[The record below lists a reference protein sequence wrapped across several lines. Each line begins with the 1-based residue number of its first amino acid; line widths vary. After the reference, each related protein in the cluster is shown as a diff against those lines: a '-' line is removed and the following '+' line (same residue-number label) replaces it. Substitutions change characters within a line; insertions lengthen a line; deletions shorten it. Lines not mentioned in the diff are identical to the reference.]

1 VTEATQAMT
10 DIETAELS
18 QGPIRYREAGTGEPI
33 VFVHGLLVD
42 GRLWDGVAERLAG
55 EHRCIVPDWPMGSHT
70 AAMNPDANL
79 SPAGHAENIAEFIG
93 ALGLERATIVGN
105 DSGGAISQILAT
117 RHPERVERLVLTNCD
132 MFDRFP
138 PFPFNLMA
146 PVAKL
151 PGGMAI
157 LQAPF
162 RIGAVGR
169 MTYAPLAREKIPA
182 ELVAAWLEPAR
193 RDPGVARDARKLI
206 VGANKRYT
214 LEAAE
219 RLEGFDRPT
228 LFPWGTADRF
238 FKLDYAKRL
247 AARIPNSRVVEIAN
261 GGTFVPLDRPEEV
274 ADAIGALMREAAA
287 VAR

>member
-1 VTEATQAMT
+1 MTEHKT
-10 DIETAELS
+10 IELRG
-18 QGPIRYREAGTGEPI
+18 GPIRYRDAGEGEPI

-42 GRLWDGVAERLAG
+42 GRLWDGVAERLTG

-70 AAMNPDANL
+70 APMSPDADL
-79 SPAGHAENIAEFIG
+79 SPTGHAENIAEFIG
-93 ALGLERATIVGN
+93 ALGLDRATIVGN

-138 PFPFNLMA
+138 PFPFNLMP

-169 MTYAPLAREKIPA
+169 MTYAMLAKEAIPP
-182 ELVAAWLEPAR
+182 ELVASWLEPAR
-193 RDPGVARDARKLI
+193 RDPAIARDARKLI
-206 VGANKRYT
+206 VGANKRLT

-228 LFPWGTADRF
+228 LFAWGTDDRF

-247 AARIPNSRVVEIAN
+247 AARIPGSRVVEIPGA
-261 GGTFVPLDRPEEV
+261 GTFVPLDKPDQV
-274 ADAIGALMREAAA
+274 ADAIAALMRETAA
-287 VAR
+287 VPT

>member
-1 VTEATQAMT
+1 MTATK
-10 DIETAELS
+10 TAELG
-18 QGPIRYREAGTGEPI
+18 QGPIRYREMGAGEPI

-42 GRLWDGVAERLAG
+42 GRLWDGVAERLSA

-70 AAMNPDANL
+70 APMRPDADL
-79 SPAGHAENIAEFIG
+79 SPTGHAENIAEFIG
-93 ALGLERATIVGN
+93 ALGVERATIVGN

-138 PFPFNLMA
+138 PFPFTLMG

-162 RIGAVGR
+162 RIGAMGR
-169 MTYAPLAREKIPA
+169 MAYAPLAKNKIAP
-182 ELVAAWLEPAR
+182 ELVASWIEPAR
-193 RDPGVARDARKLI
+193 RDPAIARDTRKLI
-206 VGANKRYT
+206 VSMNKRYT
-214 LEAAE
+214 LEAAG
-219 RLEGFDRPT
+219 RLAGFDRPT
-228 LFPWGTADRF
+228 LFAWGTDDRF

-247 AARIPNSRVVEIAN
+247 AGIIPGSRVVEIPGA
-261 GGTFVPLDRPEEV
+261 GTFVPLDRPDAV
-274 ADAIGALMREAAA
+274 VDAIAALMRETVATAA
-287 VAR
+287 

>member
-1 VTEATQAMT
+1 MTE
-10 DIETAELS
+10 IKTAELS
-18 QGPIRYREAGTGEPI
+18 QGPIRYRELGSGEPI

-42 GRLWDGVAERLAG
+42 GRMWEGVAKRLSSD
-55 EHRCIVPDWPMGSHT
+55 HRCIVPDWPMGSHS
-70 AAMNPDANL
+70 APMKPHADL
-79 SPAGHAENIAEFIG
+79 SPTGHAGNIAEFIG
-93 ALGLERATIVGN
+93 ALGLERATVVGN

-117 RHPERVERLVLTNCD
+117 HHPERVERLVLTNCD

-146 PVAKL
+146 PVAKM

-169 MTYAPLAREKIPA
+169 FTYGMLASEEIPP
-182 ELVAAWLEPAR
+182 ELVASWLEPAR
-193 RDPGVARDARKLI
+193 RDSRVARDARKL
-206 VGANKRYT
+206 VVSANTRLT

-228 LFPWGTADRF
+228 LFAWGTDDRF

-247 AARIPNSRVVEIAN
+247 ASAIPGSRVVEIPG
-261 GGTFVPLDRPEEV
+261 GGTFVPLDRPGEV
-274 ADAIGALMREAAA
+274 ATAIAALMREAAPA
-287 VAR
+287 TA

>member
-1 VTEATQAMT
+1 MTESK
-10 DIETAELS
+10 TAELS
-18 QGPIRYREAGTGEPI
+18 QGSIRYRESGSGQPI

-70 AAMNPDANL
+70 AAMEPDADL
-79 SPAGHAENIAEFIG
+79 SPTGHAGGVAEFIG
-93 ALGLERATIVGN
+93 ALGLDRATIVGN
-105 DSGGAISQILAT
+105 DSGGAISQIVAA
-117 RHPERVERLVLTNCD
+117 RHPERVGRLVLTNCD

-169 MTYAPLAREKIPA
+169 MTYATLAKEKIDP
-182 ELVAAWLEPAR
+182 ELVASWLEPAR
-193 RDPGVARDARKLI
+193 RDPDIARDTRKLI
-206 VGANKRYT
+206 VSANKQYT

-219 RLEGFDRPT
+219 TLQGFDRPT
-228 LFPWGTADRF
+228 LFAWGTDDRF
-238 FKLDYAKRL
+238 FKLDYAERL
-247 AARIPNSRVVEIAN
+247 AARIPGSRVVEIP
-261 GGTFVPLDRPEEV
+261 GGRTFVPLDKPDEV
-274 ADAIGALMREAAA
+274 ADAIATLMRETAA
-287 VAR
+287 VPT

>member
-1 VTEATQAMT
+1 MT
-10 DIETAELS
+10 DAKTAELS
-18 QGPIRYREAGTGEPI
+18 QGPIRYRELGDGEPI

-42 GRLWDGVAERLAG
+42 GRLWDGVARRLAG

-70 AAMNPDANL
+70 AAMKPEADL
-79 SPAGHAENIAEFIG
+79 SPTGHAEKTAELIG

-117 RHPERVERLVLTNCD
+117 RHPERIERLVLTNCD

-151 PGGMAI
+151 PGGMAM

-162 RIGAVGR
+162 KIGAIGR
-169 MTYAPLAREKIPA
+169 MTYGMLAKERIDPQLIA
-182 ELVAAWLEPAR
+182 SWLEPAR
-193 RDPGVARDARKLI
+193 RDPEIARDTRKLI
-206 VGANKRYT
+206 VSANKSYT

-219 RLEGFDRPT
+219 RLEGFERPT
-228 LFPWGTADRF
+228 LFAWGTDDRF
-238 FKLDYAKRL
+238 FKLDYANRL
-247 AARIPNSRVVEIAN
+247 AARIPGSRVVEIPGA
-261 GGTFVPLDRPEEV
+261 GTFVPLDRPDQV
-274 ADAIGALMREAAA
+274 ADAIAALMAEKTA
-287 VAR
+287 VVG

>member
-1 VTEATQAMT
+1 MAETK
-10 DIETAELS
+10 TAELS
-18 QGPIRYREAGTGEPI
+18 QGPIRYRDLGSGEPI

-42 GRLWDGVAERLAG
+42 GRLWSGVAEGLAS
-55 EHRCIVPDWPMGSHT
+55 EFRCIVPDWPMGSHT
-70 AAMNPDANL
+70 APMKPDADL
-79 SPAGHAENIAEFIG
+79 SPTGHAENVAELIG
-93 ALGLERATIVGN
+93 SLGLERTTIVGN
-105 DSGGAISQILAT
+105 DSGGAVSQILAT
-117 RHPERVERLVLTNCD
+117 RHLERVERLVLTNCD

-169 MTYAPLAREKIPA
+169 ATYAMLAKERIAP
-182 ELVAAWLEPAR
+182 ELVASWLEPAR
-193 RDPGVARDARKLI
+193 RDPAIARDTRKLI
-206 VGANKRYT
+206 VSANKRYT

-228 LFPWGTADRF
+228 LFAWGTDDRF
-238 FKLDYAKRL
+238 FKLDYAQRP
-247 AARIPNSRVVEIAN
+247 AARIPGSRVVEIAG

-274 ADAIGALMREAAA
+274 ADAIAALIRETAA
-287 VAR
+287 VPT

>member
-1 VTEATQAMT
+1 MNETK
-10 DIETAELS
+10 TAELS
-18 QGPIRYREAGTGEPI
+18 QGPIRYREAGSGEPI

-42 GRLWDGVAERLAG
+42 GRLWGGVAERLAG

-70 AAMNPDANL
+70 AAMKPDADL
-79 SPAGHAENIAEFIG
+79 SPVGHAGNIAEFIG
-93 ALGLERATIVGN
+93 TLGLDRATIVGN

-117 RHPERVERLVLTNCD
+117 RQPERVERLVLTNCD

-146 PVAKL
+146 AVARL

-169 MTYAPLAREKIPA
+169 MTYGMLAKERIPA
-182 ELVAAWLEPAR
+182 DLVASWLEPAR
-193 RDPGVARDARKLI
+193 RDPEVARDARKLI
-206 VGANKRYT
+206 VGANKRLT

-219 RLEGFDRPT
+219 RLEGFDRST
-228 LFPWGTADRF
+228 LFVWGTDDRF

-247 AARIPNSRVVEIAN
+247 AAVIPASRVVEIAG
-261 GGTFVPLDRPEEV
+261 GGTFVPLDRPTEV
-274 ADAIGALMREAAA
+274 ADAIAEFVREAAA
-287 VAR
+287 VPS

>member
-1 VTEATQAMT
+1 MTEHKT
-10 DIETAELS
+10 IELS
-18 QGPIRYREAGTGEPI
+18 RGPIRYRDAGEGEPI

-42 GRLWDGVAERLAG
+42 GRLWDGVAERLAS

-70 AAMNPDANL
+70 VAMKPDADL
-79 SPAGHAENIAEFIG
+79 SPTGHTENIAEFIG

-169 MTYAPLAREKIPA
+169 MTYAMLAKEAIPP
-182 ELVAAWLEPAR
+182 ELVASWLEPAR
-193 RDPGVARDARKLI
+193 RDPAIARDTRKLI
-206 VGANKRYT
+206 VGANKSLT

-228 LFPWGTADRF
+228 LFAWGIDDRF

-247 AARIPNSRVVEIAN
+247 AARIPGSRVVEIPG
-261 GGTFVPLDRPEEV
+261 GGTFVPLDKPDRV
-274 ADAIGALMREAAA
+274 ADAIAALMRETAA
-287 VAR
+287 VPS

>member
-1 VTEATQAMT
+1 MTEHKT
-10 DIETAELS
+10 IELS
-18 QGPIRYREAGTGEPI
+18 RGPIRYRDAGEGEPI

-42 GRLWDGVAERLAG
+42 GRLWDGVAERLAS

-70 AAMNPDANL
+70 AAMKPDADL
-79 SPAGHAENIAEFIG
+79 SPTGHAENIAEFIG
-93 ALGLERATIVGN
+93 ALGLERVTIVGN

-169 MTYAPLAREKIPA
+169 MTYAMLAKEAIPP
-182 ELVAAWLEPAR
+182 ELVASWLEPAR
-193 RDPGVARDARKLI
+193 RDPAIARDTRKLI
-206 VGANKRYT
+206 VGANKSLT

-219 RLEGFDRPT
+219 RLKGFGRPT
-228 LFPWGTADRF
+228 LFAWGIDDRF

-247 AARIPNSRVVEIAN
+247 AARIPGSRVVEIPG
-261 GGTFVPLDRPEEV
+261 GGTFVPLDKPDRV
-274 ADAIGALMREAAA
+274 ADAIAALMRETAA
-287 VAR
+287 VPS

>member
-1 VTEATQAMT
+1 MT
-10 DIETAELS
+10 DAKTAELS
-18 QGPIRYREAGTGEPI
+18 QGPIRYRETGTGEPI

-70 AAMNPDANL
+70 AAMNPDADL

-117 RHPERVERLVLTNCD
+117 RHPECVERLVLTNCD

-138 PFPFNLMA
+138 PFPFTLMG

-162 RIGAVGR
+162 RVGAIGR
-169 MTYAPLAREKIPA
+169 MAYAPLATKKIPD
-182 ELVAAWLEPAR
+182 EVVAAWLEPAR
-193 RDPGVARDARKLI
+193 RNSAISRDTRKLI
-206 VGANKRYT
+206 VTMNKRYT

-219 RLEGFDRPT
+219 RLQGFDRPT
-228 LFPWGTADRF
+228 LFAWGTDDRF
-238 FKLDYAKRL
+238 FKLDYAERL
-247 AARIPNSRVVEIAN
+247 AARIPGSRVVEIAD
-261 GGTFVPLDRPEEV
+261 GGTFVPLDHPEEV
-274 ADAIGALMREAAA
+274 ADAIAALIRETAA
-287 VAR
+287 VAT

>member
-1 VTEATQAMT
+1 MAETK
-10 DIETAELS
+10 TAELS
-18 QGPIRYREAGTGEPI
+18 QGPIRYRDLGSGEPI

-42 GRLWDGVAERLAG
+42 GRLWSGVAEGLAS
-55 EHRCIVPDWPMGSHT
+55 EFRCIVPDWPMGSHI
-70 AAMNPDANL
+70 AAMKPDADL
-79 SPAGHAENIAEFIG
+79 SPVGHARNIAEFVG
-93 ALGLERATIVGN
+93 ALGLDRATIVGN

-138 PFPFNLMA
+138 PFPFNLMS

-169 MTYAPLAREKIPA
+169 IAYGSLVKENIDPG
-182 ELVAAWLEPAR
+182 LVASWLEPAR
-193 RDPGVARDARKLI
+193 RDPRIAQDTRKLI
-206 VGANKRYT
+206 VSAHKRLT

-219 RLEGFDRPT
+219 RLEGFERPT
-228 LFPWGTADRF
+228 LFAWGTDDRF

-247 AARIPNSRVVEIAN
+247 AGVIPGSRVVEIPG
-261 GGTFVPLDRPEEV
+261 GGTFVPLDRPSQV
-274 ADAIGALMREAAA
+274 AAAISALMRETAA
-287 VAR
+287 VAG

>member
-1 VTEATQAMT
+1 MTETK
-10 DIETAELS
+10 TAELS
-18 QGPIRYREAGTGEPI
+18 QGPIRYREVGSGEPI

-42 GRLWDGVAERLAG
+42 GRLWDGVAERLSG

-70 AAMNPDANL
+70 TPMRPDADL
-79 SPAGHAENIAEFIG
+79 SPAGHADNIAEFIG
-93 ALGLERATIVGN
+93 ALGVERATIVGN

-117 RHPERVERLVLTNCD
+117 RHPEHVERLVLTNCD

-138 PFPFNLMA
+138 PFPFTLMG

-162 RIGAVGR
+162 RIGAIGR
-169 MTYAPLAREKIPA
+169 MTYAMLAREKIDP
-182 ELVAAWLEPAR
+182 ELVASWLEPAR
-193 RDPGVARDARKLI
+193 RDAAIARDARKLI
-206 VGANKRYT
+206 VSVNKRYT

-228 LFPWGTADRF
+228 LFAWGTDDRF

-247 AARIPNSRVVEIAN
+247 AGIIPGSRVVEIPGA
-261 GGTFVPLDRPEEV
+261 GTFVPLDRPAEV
-274 ADAIGALMREAAA
+274 AEAIASHMRETVATAA
-287 VAR
+287 